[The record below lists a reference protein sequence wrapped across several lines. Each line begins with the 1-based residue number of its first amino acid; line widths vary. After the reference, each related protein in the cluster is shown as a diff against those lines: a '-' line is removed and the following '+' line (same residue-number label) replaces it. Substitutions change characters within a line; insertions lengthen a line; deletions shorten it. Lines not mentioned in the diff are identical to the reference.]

1 MVISCQNKRITIRLI
16 ISYHITSHNILRFCG
31 KLHQLKQIANIII
44 KELLEGRNI
53 IEISY
58 DPAVIPPATIDQQL
72 KQLNRTCQIVEA
84 TLKTEVYTVRKIN
97 THSLFSFTI
106 LVYTQKDIERAL
118 NGDPTPGSTTIQPL
132 YTEELIKNE
141 GGKMFLISLL
151 FNKTYSELAKNI
163 LSQVFNYAQSITIP
177 VEVQFRESFINIFT
191 QLLSIE
197 FQLLSETRL
206 VISEKQGL
214 YVTEMK
220 LEKAGDDWQAQLK
233 AMYDYIVGQIPTRYH
248 TIINGIYQVRKNNQ
262 IGELKETEIDEKIL
276 VIADQAVQEYLF
288 STDDEIKIS
297 LTGYDPDFIKNN
309 LFMIKAVIEKRVF
322 GDDRVRVKAPFSAG
336 SAVIVRFPANYL
348 HTVREFTC
356 KLQVKGLQDGIC
368 LQEY

>member
-1 MVISCQNKRITIRLI
+1 MIQIFLKKTTNLQKNKQRTLLLKNCQKGVT
-16 ISYHITSHNILRFCG
+16 
-31 KLHQLKQIANIII
+31 QLKLVTT
-44 KELLEGRNI
+44 LLLSHLQPSISNQNSS
-53 IEISY
+53 IER
-58 DPAVIPPATIDQQL
+58 V
-72 KQLNRTCQIVEA
+72 IVEA

-141 GGKMFLISLL
+141 SGKMFLISIL

-163 LSQVFNYAQSITIP
+163 LSYVFNYAQSITIP
-177 VEVQFRESFINIFT
+177 VEVQFRESFINIFK

-322 GDDRVRVKAPFSAG
+322 GDDRVRVGVSLNDELFVNISKARKPQG
-336 SAVIVRFPANYL
+336 KKWDLVDQIG
-348 HTVREFTC
+348 
-356 KLQVKGLQDGIC
+356 GLLGQ
-368 LQEY
+368 